1 MLTITSTASDAI
13 RQLVEGAGACDTA
26 GVRITA
32 GEPTDEGTPL
42 RVELVDGPEPGDEV
56 VTGNEASVFVEEQVS
71 PYLDETVLDARVH
84 DGEVEFALRD
94 QGMPPPTTNGNG
106 PH

>member
-1 MLTITSTASDAI
+1 MLTITTSASDAI
-13 RQLVEGAGACDTA
+13 RQLVEGAGASDTA

-42 RVELVDGPEPGDEV
+42 RVELVDGPEPGDDV
-56 VTGNEASVFVEEQVS
+56 VSGDEASVFVEEQVS

-94 QGMPPPTTNGNG
+94 QDAPPPSMNGDS